1 MDGKDIELK
10 NPEDLLT
17 AAQNLIKDIQ
27 DSKADFS
34 QLGGTLKEI
43 QAQLEFQNKLQDDY
57 RDFFAAL
64 LQGIKGEQEFDRDL
78 DVESACLYKFSQ
90 ELAAKAQKI
99 EEGNA
104 SLQQERD
111 QLEKDKE
118 QFQQEKTDRESILAK
133 IKEECRMQAR
143 EEIEKELA
151 PLRTDLTAKQ
161 NELQTLHQQIAD
173 AEKELQTKKQQIE
186 QFGPAAVSAPADRPM
201 DMQKV
206 LAEFEAQGYAAP
218 SDINPCGL
226 YLCTPEA
233 YVEIKSANVMRS
245 VLQRLDEEE
254 FQRMGKPQIVLRR
267 LENGSCAA
275 FPTALKNSING
286 QLLEEETPVP
296 QGAIIK
302 MTDKAGEEH
311 TVKVLIGM

>member
-111 QLEKDKE
+111 QLEKDKS

-133 IKEECRMQAR
+133 MRRNAKSRPGRRSKRNWLPCRM
-143 EEIEKELA
+143 I
-151 PLRTDLTAKQ
+151 
-161 NELQTLHQQIAD
+161 
-173 AEKELQTKKQQIE
+173 
-186 QFGPAAVSAPADRPM
+186 
-201 DMQKV
+201 
-206 LAEFEAQGYAAP
+206 
-218 SDINPCGL
+218 
-226 YLCTPEA
+226 
-233 YVEIKSANVMRS
+233 
-245 VLQRLDEEE
+245 
-254 FQRMGKPQIVLRR
+254 
-267 LENGSCAA
+267 
-275 FPTALKNSING
+275 
-286 QLLEEETPVP
+286 
-296 QGAIIK
+296 
-302 MTDKAGEEH
+302 
-311 TVKVLIGM
+311 